1 MKKQLE
7 GVKVIDCSTYAS
19 APLTARILA
28 DWGADVIHIEAPTGD
43 PGRRGN
49 LYSEAY
55 DFEFYNINKKGIV
68 LNMKEPKG
76 MEVLDKL
83 LESAD
88 VFVTNFR
95 TKALFKLG
103 IDYESMHK
111 KHPHVVWAQITGYGD
126 EGPEADVP
134 GFDVVAYWARTG
146 QIVDFVEPGES
157 ILNAPIGYGD
167 SITGSMLAGGVMAAL
182 FNRTRTGVGERVST
196 SLYGMG
202 CYAMYYTIAT
212 AYAGATYPVSRKEPA
227 AIPLKNGFKCS
238 DGEWI
243 YVSILDHE
251 RDYPKLCQMLGRED
265 LIGDERFNTLAPAQK
280 NCHALTDVLDAEF
293 IKRDHNEW
301 LKLFLEYGLP
311 CSALPHTGD
320 IYKDPQCQ
328 ANHLVE
334 GYKTRKGLTFM
345 LPNTPIRFG
354 DNLPAES
361 KNAPRFGGEDT
372 IEVLQSIGYS
382 DGDIAGLEEAGVV
395 AALHKADPDETAV

>member
-7 GVKVIDCSTYAS
+7 GIRVIDCSIYAS
-19 APLTARILA
+19 ATLTTRILA
-28 DWGADVIHIEAPTGD
+28 DWGAEVIHIEAPSGD

-68 LNMKEPKG
+68 LNMKESKG

-95 TKALFKLG
+95 TKALYKLG

-111 KHPHVVWAQITGYGD
+111 RHPHIVWGQITGFGD
-126 EGPEADVP
+126 EGPEADAP
-134 GFDVVAYWARTG
+134 GFDVVAFFARTG
-146 QIVDFVEPGES
+146 QVVDFVEPGES

-167 SITGSMLAGGVMAAL
+167 SLTGAMLAGGISAAL
-182 FNRTRTGVGERVST
+182 FNKARTGIGERVST
-196 SLYGMG
+196 SLYGTAS
-202 CYAMYYTIAT
+202 YAMYYTIAS
-212 AYAGATYPVSRKEPA
+212 AYDGTVYPLSRKEPT
-227 AIPLKNGFKCS
+227 AIPLKNGYKCS

-265 LIGDERFNTLAPAQK
+265 LIADERFCTLSSAQK
-280 NCHALTDVLDAEF
+280 NCRSLTDLLDAEF
-293 IKRDHNEW
+293 VKRGHKEW
-301 LKLFLEYGLP
+301 LQLLAEYGLP
-311 CSALPHTGD
+311 CSPLPHTGD

-328 ANHLVE
+328 ANRLVGE
-334 GYKTRKGLTFM
+334 YITRKGRTFM
-345 LPNTPIRFG
+345 LPSTPIRFG

-361 KNAPRFGGEDT
+361 KFAPRFGGEDT
-372 IEVLQSIGYS
+372 VEVLKSIGYS
-382 DGDIAGLEEAGVV
+382 DDDIAQMEETGAV
-395 AALHKADPDETAV
+395 AAIHKD